1 MPRANRHFIPGYIW
15 HITQR
20 CHKQEFLLKLQKDRK
35 NWLSWLFECK
45 KRFKLKVLNF
55 TVTSNH
61 IHLLVKSNRLHDTI
75 PNSMQLLAS
84 RTAQMYNDRKNRKGA
99 FWEDRYHATAIDSD
113 EYLVNCMMYIDMN
126 MVRAG
131 VVDHPSQWKDGG
143 YHEVIQPKTQYKII
157 DHDCLLDHLGL
168 DSQAQLQLQYPIW
181 LENYLH
187 CKNDQDGSKWSK
199 SIAVGRESFALELH
213 EKLGLNTRRKVHEDD
228 IGFCVREMDATY
240 GIEKNQFLWGEVS
253 RN

>member
-1 MPRANRHFIPGYIW
+1 M
-15 HITQR
+15 
-20 CHKQEFLLKLQKDRK
+20 
-35 NWLSWLFECK
+35 SWLFECK
-45 KRFKLKVLNF
+45 KCFKLKVLNF

-84 RTAQMYNDRKNRKGA
+84 RTAQLYNDRKNRKGA

-113 EYLVNCMMYIDMN
+113 EYLINCMMYIDMN

-131 VVDHPSQWKDGG
+131 VVDHPCQWKDGG
-143 YHEVIQPKTQYKII
+143 YHEVIQPKTQYRII
-157 DHDCLLDHLGL
+157 DHDCLLEHLGL
-168 DSQAQLQLQYPIW
+168 DSLAQLKVQYPIW
-181 LENYLH
+181 LEKYLQ

-199 SIAVGRESFALELH
+199 SIAVARESFALELH
-213 EKLGLNTRRKVHEDD
+213 EKLGLSTRRKVHEDD
-228 IGFCVREMDATY
+228 IGFCVREMVATY
-240 GIEKNQFLWGEVS
+240 GIKNNHFLWDEVS